1 MTTWHTRVLL
11 RIDDGW
17 SIPQQGFATL
27 KRGEIGILSSG
38 PTVIV
43 KIGAYNG
50 QPWDEAIPLY
60 IGSLPNGVPL
70 AVVVPDGSGL
80 PDGALLAWDG
90 TAFVA
95 DVEGIEFYSSST
107 GPLTYT
113 ASGDSWGVGSGVVP
127 TTLDGGTFNDDF
139 VPPSF
144 TSTITIGAP
153 TA

>member
-1 MTTWHTRVLL
+1 MTTWNTRVLL
-11 RIDDGW
+11 RIDDEW

-27 KRGEIGILSSG
+27 KRGEIGILSIG

-43 KIGAYNG
+43 KIGAYDD

-60 IGSLPNGVPL
+60 TGSLPGGVPL
-70 AVVVPDGSGL
+70 AVVVPDGSGVS
-80 PDGALLAWDG
+80 DGTLLAWDG

-113 ASGDSWGVGSGVVP
+113 ASGDSWGVGSGFVP

-153 TA
+153 QA